1 MNKIETEDIKE
12 LFAEW
17 GLWSLIDD
25 VSPDGDGHGDNLQLT
40 KEGLEAERM
49 INLLLSDQSQKQPEG
64 ETIRNYNPEKRWDKY
79 KKSKIEVREFDLV
92 PKVQPEKQEEW
103 REGLDNIDLML
114 AMLQSIENCTDEEVR
129 NTAKAIREEL
139 DKVSQLLSE
148 SKEKAKIEV
157 LEKVLEKKTNYEIE
171 REEHGYRVTLEYVLA
186 DDIKKEIKLLKE
198 KK

>member
-49 INLLLSDQSQKQPEG
+49 INLLLSDQSQKQPKG

-92 PKVQPEKQEEW
+92 PKVQPEKQEGWVEDW
-103 REGLDNIDLML
+103 SDKYNKHFKCNRCKSKCLIPV
-114 AMLQSIENCTDEEVR
+114 IEPLVVICP
-129 NTAKAIREEL
+129 KCGEL
-139 DKVSQLLSE
+139 DLD
-148 SKEKAKIEV
+148 
-157 LEKVLEKKTNYEIE
+157 EIS
-171 REEHGYRVTLEYVLA
+171 
-186 DDIKKEIKLLKE
+186 
-198 KK
+198 

>member
-25 VSPDGDGHGDNLQLT
+25 ISPDGDGHGDNLQLT

-49 INLLLSDQSQKQPEG
+49 INLLLDDQSHKQPKG

-92 PKVQPEKQEEW
+92 PKVQPEKQEGWVEEW
-103 REGLDNIDLML
+103 RKLSFEIG
-114 AMLQSIENCTDEEVR
+114 SITKQQADEIEDF
-129 NTAKAIREEL
+129 I
-139 DKVSQLLSE
+139 SQLLSE
-148 SKEKAKIEV
+148 RTEEAYKSGY
-157 LEKVLEKKTNYEIE
+157 LECK
-171 REEHGYRVTLEYVLA
+171 RTLLN
-186 DDIKKEIKLLKE
+186 
-198 KK
+198 

>member
-64 ETIRNYNPEKRWDKY
+64 DYVNTEPEKVIVDPIGVDFTTEGKN
-79 KKSKIEVREFDLV
+79 REFPVLSSLYVTATVAVTADV
-92 PKVQPEKQEEW
+92 PVAVYHS
-103 REGLDNIDLML
+103 N
-114 AMLQSIENCTDEEVR
+114 
-129 NTAKAIREEL
+129 
-139 DKVSQLLSE
+139 
-148 SKEKAKIEV
+148 
-157 LEKVLEKKTNYEIE
+157 
-171 REEHGYRVTLEYVLA
+171 HHVTSA
-186 DDIKKEIKLLKE
+186 
-198 KK
+198 